1 MKKYGRTLPVP
12 PNKVLGRDQV
22 GSKAAITRRNKNR
35 GITLPKLNFTK
46 TVEETTEAQSQRS
59 L

>member
-1 MKKYGRTLPVP
+1 MKKYGRTFPVP

-22 GSKAAITRRNKNR
+22 GSKAAITRRNKSR
-35 GITLPKLNFTK
+35 GITLAKLNFTK
-46 TVEETTEAQSQRS
+46 SEETDEKAQSQRI